1 MRIDQILV
9 VASLIMTVHPALAQQ
24 DRALRFGAPWQAQ
37 IYSPAPKEAY
47 NKPQDRG
54 KDYWELAHRCGGS
67 LIADG
72 WVLTAAHCLF
82 PDMVAKGYR
91 IRLGSR
97 DLELDDGV
105 TYRID
110 RFITHRGYDKR
121 RHFNDIALV
130 HFVADEKTD
139 PSDAGP
145 VEAISLYGTN
155 DDEPGVE
162 DGTPVT
168 ATGWGK
174 TAEGPTGRNAVEL
187 MQADMAVIACDTI
200 PVYRGRTTEDMLC
213 AGAPGKDACQGD
225 SGGPLVLTYGAPVL
239 VGVVSWGDGCAR
251 PDAPGVY
258 MRIDRDHYSDWI
270 GRAMQADPS
279 VRTLD

>member
-1 MRIDQILV
+1 MGIGRFLALAV
-9 VASLIMTVHPALAQQ
+9 LATSAAPAAAQQ

-47 NKPQDRG
+47 TKPQDRG

-67 LIADG
+67 LIAEG
-72 WVLTAAHCLF
+72 WVLTAAHCVF
-82 PDMVAKGYR
+82 PDMISKAYR

-110 RFITHRGYDKR
+110 RFVSHRWYDKK
-121 RHFNDIALV
+121 RHLNDIALV
-130 HFVADEKTD
+130 HFVADDKTD
-139 PSDAGP
+139 DSAAGP
-145 VEAISLYGTN
+145 VETIPLYGAD
-155 DDEPGVE
+155 DDEPELE
-162 DGTPVT
+162 DGQAVT

-174 TAEGPTGRNAVEL
+174 TSEGPNGRAAVEL
-187 MQADMAVIACDTI
+187 MQADMSVIACDSV
-200 PVYRGRTTEDMLC
+200 PVYRGRTNEDMLC

-225 SGGPLVLTYGAPVL
+225 SGGPLVLTYGPPVL
-239 VGVVSWGDGCAR
+239 VGIVSWGDGCAR

-258 MRIDRDHYSDWI
+258 VRIDRDRYRDWI

-279 VRTLD
+279 VRTID